1 MYDTLLCIFN
11 LGLFKLQKEKGW
23 NVLFRCKIS
32 EICICS
38 VLLFLSL
45 SLSLSLSRWWH
56 LFNNIPCQHTV
67 LNRVIVTQCSPR
79 LHSESLAH
87 LFELLFFVP
96 FKSGSFIYIHL
107 ISIFWEIIADSLTF
121 LLFARANIS
130 NRCVCVYHRK
140 RIFLNEMQVCIQFQ
154 EEYWKWDFC
163 KCHFRFK
170 HTVDL
175 ITVQIEHFNRI
186 WIFTYFHLVCYIYIY
201 KLMIREMQTLHVSI
215 FSEQHHSWNLKK
227 KPE

>member
-45 SLSLSLSRWWH
+45 SLSLSRCWH
-56 LFNNIPCQHTV
+56 VFNNIPCQHTV

-121 LLFARANIS
+121 LLFARANVS
-130 NRCVCVYHRK
+130 NRCVCVCVSQKAYIFELNASVYSVSG
-140 RIFLNEMQVCIQFQ
+140 RILEMRFL
-154 EEYWKWDFC
+154 
-163 KCHFRFK
+163 
-170 HTVDL
+170 
-175 ITVQIEHFNRI
+175 
-186 WIFTYFHLVCYIYIY
+186 
-201 KLMIREMQTLHVSI
+201 
-215 FSEQHHSWNLKK
+215 
-227 KPE
+227 